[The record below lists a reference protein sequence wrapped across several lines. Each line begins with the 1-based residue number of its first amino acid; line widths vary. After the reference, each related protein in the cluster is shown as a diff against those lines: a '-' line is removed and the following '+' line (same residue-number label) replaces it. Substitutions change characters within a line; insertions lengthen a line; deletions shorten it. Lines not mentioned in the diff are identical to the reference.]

1 MDGTTQLGQTMLSRG
16 SSEYLWIWHRRLGH
30 PSLTYLKHLFPSFR
44 ITTMSLE
51 CETCVLA
58 KSHKHSYFPSITH
71 SIGPFALIHSDVWR
85 PAVTPRYFSDILT
98 DLLVILLLLFFLEEY
113 IFFIYFVIG
122 LDHEISTFKAIKTI
136 LSPNLF
142 P

>member
-1 MDGTTQLGQTMLSRG
+1 MLKLRQSFRHGTKRGGLYFVDGTTQLGQTMLSRG

-71 SIGPFALIHSDVWR
+71 SIAPFALIHLDVWG
-85 PAVTPRYFSDILT
+85 PALNLASHNFSYYVLFVDDCTRMSLVYFLKHRFK
-98 DLLVILLLLFFLEEY
+98 FF
-113 IFFIYFVIG
+113 
-122 LDHEISTFKAIKTI
+122 
-136 LSPNLF
+136 
-142 P
+142 